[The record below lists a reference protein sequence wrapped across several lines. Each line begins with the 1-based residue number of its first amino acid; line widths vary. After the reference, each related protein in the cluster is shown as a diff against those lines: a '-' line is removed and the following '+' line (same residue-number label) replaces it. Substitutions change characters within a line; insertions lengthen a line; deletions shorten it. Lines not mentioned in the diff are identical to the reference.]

1 MRSMPLT
8 FCAAAAATLIAVPAP
23 AALASPAAPAGDDDR
38 RTGTVSVTP
47 STIAPGG
54 KVDLWVDVC
63 GKGREATGNSD
74 AFSSEAR
81 FRPADDQGLFA
92 EARIRDDAEP
102 RSYDVWVTCKDG
114 RGKATG
120 TLTVVHHKRPSPA
133 APVKAGGGG
142 AATLA
147 ERSAEAEAEGPGTR
161 HAVIGLVLA
170 AVAAVAVALR
180 TSRRRRDPA
189 GS

>member
-1 MRSMPLT
+1 MRSMPIT
-8 FCAAAAATLIAVPAP
+8 FCAVAAAALISVPAP
-23 AALASPAAPAGDDDR
+23 AALASQAAPAGDDDR
-38 RTGTVSVTP
+38 RTGTVSITP
-47 STIAPGG
+47 STTAPGAE
-54 KVDLWVDVC
+54 VELWTDVC
-63 GKGREATGNSD
+63 GKGRRAKGNSD
-74 AFSSEAR
+74 AFASVAH
-81 FRPADDQGLFA
+81 FRPADERGLFA
-92 EARIRDDAEP
+92 EARIRSDAEP
-102 RSYDVWVTCKDG
+102 RSYDVWVTCEDSGG
-114 RGKATG
+114 RATG
-120 TLTVVHHKRPSPA
+120 TLTVVHHNRPSPA

-147 ERSAEAEAEGPGTR
+147 DRSAEAQGPGTR

>member
-8 FCAAAAATLIAVPAP
+8 FCAAAAVALIAVPAP

-54 KVDLWVDVC
+54 QVELWVDVC

-81 FRPADDQGLFA
+81 FRPADDKGLFA

-120 TLTVVHHKRPSPA
+120 TLTVVHHNRPSPA

-142 AATLA
+142 SATLA
-147 ERSAEAEAEGPGTR
+147 ERATEAEGPGTR
-161 HAVIGLVLA
+161 HTVIGLVLA

-180 TSRRRRDPA
+180 SSRRRRGPA
-189 GS
+189 GG

>member
-1 MRSMPLT
+1 MRSTSIT
-8 FCAAAAATLIAVPAP
+8 FCAAAAAALIALPGS
-23 AALASPAAPAGDDDR
+23 AAQASPAARAGDDDR

-54 KVDLWVDVC
+54 QVELWVDVC
-63 GKGREATGNSD
+63 GKGRQAKGNSD
-74 AFSSEAR
+74 AFVSEAR
-81 FRPADDQGLFA
+81 FAPADDKGLFA
-92 EARIRDDAEP
+92 EATIRSDAEP

-120 TLTVVHHKRPSPA
+120 TLTVIHHTRPSPV

-142 AATLA
+142 TATLA
-147 ERSAEAEAEGPGTR
+147 ERGAESEGPGTR
-161 HAVIGLVLA
+161 HAVMGLVLA
-170 AVAAVAVALR
+170 AVASVAFALR

-189 GS
+189 AD